1 MNSLG
6 RVQGS
11 GFRAHGGESNATE
24 HGTQEMQSG
33 FP

>member
-1 MNSLG
+1 MNCLG

-11 GFRAHGGESNATE
+11 GFRAYGGESNVKE